1 MSVVSTMNRLLCP
14 FVLAGVT
21 GGEAPP
27 RHLRFP
33 NCDTPPKMLL
43 FFFLAA
49 ACVAVVVYFYYRE
62 PDYVPRRRKGYLAAL
77 RSAALLVILFV
88 LSGAFLETY
97 HAESYHG
104 TVPLLFDVSRS
115 MGLVDRRASDADVHA
130 AARILGLPPDALTA
144 ADRKKINATSRM
156 EMVKHACA
164 NKRVGL
170 LPALRSKLGGRYK
183 IEAFA
188 FGERATVTPLALS
201 SRRARGGPLSG
212 IGLPED
218 QATQLGG
225 PLRDV
230 VRRLKGKHVAGVV
243 VFTDGAWNRGEDPF
257 IAAQDLGVPV
267 YPVGVGLAATKD
279 VEISFIFAEGV
290 VFKDDTFPIHVRVRQ
305 RGYYGESARL
315 VIRRDEDIVKE
326 ETIELGRWEEQTHTV
341 EITPTEEGV
350 FSYSAEIEPF
360 EDEMSTD
367 NNRKG
372 KSGIRVIDKK
382 IQVLVVED
390 APRWEFRFLKSVLE
404 ADRRRIEPT
413 FVLRQADEELLRG
426 SLRSGRGR
434 FALEFPAD
442 LEGLRRFNLVV
453 LGNIESTFFTNEE
466 LENIEKY
473 VREEGGA
480 LLVIAGRNHMPSSYE
495 GTPLEDLLPVVFRPE
510 VSFSADDELSF
521 TIVEGFRPSLTPEG
535 ERSPVF
541 RFAPEPEENSD
552 LWDRTEELHWFF
564 PAERLKPAARAFLVH
579 PTESTSHGPVPL
591 VAEQRYGKGRVIYFG
606 IDETWRWRYQP
617 GPEFHRKLWGG
628 AVTTLSM
635 AHLLGETN
643 RVQIETDRSEYSV
656 GDRVK
661 IVASVLDENYDHLVA
676 SKVTAVV
683 ERGELDKVQI
693 DLAADRARKGVFQGE
708 MEPAAEGSYRVTIA
722 GQEDEAEHYF
732 TVATPRIEFDDPG
745 LRQEL
750 LKKIAAASGGK
761 SALLEN
767 SAALADLLAA
777 KAREREPK
785 PRPGEIP
792 LWNSWWVVVLATI
805 FLGLEW
811 FLRKR
816 SDLL

>member
-1 MSVVSTMNRLLCP
+1 MNRLLCP
-14 FVLAGVT
+14 FVLAGAT
-21 GGEAPP
+21 GAEAPP

-77 RSAALLVILFV
+77 RSAALLVLLFV

-115 MGLVDRRASDADVHA
+115 MGLVDRRASDGDLHA
-130 AARILGLPPDALTA
+130 AARILGLPTDALTP
-144 ADRKKINATSRM
+144 ADRKKINATSRI
-156 EMVKHACA
+156 ELVKHACA

-170 LPALRSKLGGRYK
+170 LPALRSKLGGRYR

-267 YPVGVGLAATKD
+267 YPVGVGLAATRD

-305 RGYYGESARL
+305 RGYYGWSARL

-326 ETIELGRWEEQTHTV
+326 ESIELGRWEEQTHTV

-350 FSYSAEIEPF
+350 FSYSAEIEPL
-360 EDEMSTD
+360 EEEMSTD

-426 SLRSGRGR
+426 SRGR
-434 FALEFPAD
+434 FRVEFPAD
-442 LEGLRRFNLVV
+442 LEGLRRFNLVI

-466 LENIEKY
+466 LENLEKY

-480 LLVIAGRNHMPSSYE
+480 LLVIAGRNHMPSS
-495 GTPLEDLLPVVFRPE
+495 
-510 VSFSADDELSF
+510 
-521 TIVEGFRPSLTPEG
+521 
-535 ERSPVF
+535 
-541 RFAPEPEENSD
+541 
-552 LWDRTEELHWFF
+552 
-564 PAERLKPAARAFLVH
+564 
-579 PTESTSHGPVPL
+579 
-591 VAEQRYGKGRVIYFG
+591 
-606 IDETWRWRYQP
+606 
-617 GPEFHRKLWGG
+617 
-628 AVTTLSM
+628 
-635 AHLLGETN
+635 
-643 RVQIETDRSEYSV
+643 
-656 GDRVK
+656 
-661 IVASVLDENYDHLVA
+661 
-676 SKVTAVV
+676 
-683 ERGELDKVQI
+683 
-693 DLAADRARKGVFQGE
+693 
-708 MEPAAEGSYRVTIA
+708 
-722 GQEDEAEHYF
+722 
-732 TVATPRIEFDDPG
+732 
-745 LRQEL
+745 
-750 LKKIAAASGGK
+750 
-761 SALLEN
+761 
-767 SAALADLLAA
+767 
-777 KAREREPK
+777 
-785 PRPGEIP
+785 
-792 LWNSWWVVVLATI
+792 
-805 FLGLEW
+805 
-811 FLRKR
+811 
-816 SDLL
+816 